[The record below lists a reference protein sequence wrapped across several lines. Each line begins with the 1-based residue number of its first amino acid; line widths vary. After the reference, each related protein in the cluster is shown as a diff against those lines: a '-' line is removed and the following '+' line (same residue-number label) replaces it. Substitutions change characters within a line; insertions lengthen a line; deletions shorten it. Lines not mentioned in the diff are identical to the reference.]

1 MDEIHDTVLEYWV
14 ELSKSWA
21 SPVKAI
27 QHYRRNPEQL
37 AIEVEAVDK
46 LRKHELTQIGA
57 GAVEKL
63 TADSDMISRIWEAMD
78 EIRQFGRAGL
88 SLDEIRRRT
97 LGSANAITGND
108 SPWADFTIRMYLEK
122 ADRERL
128 FGSTPPSDRAG
139 GLT

>member
-1 MDEIHDTVLEYWV
+1 MDEIHDTVLEYWP

-21 SPVKAI
+21 SAVKAI
-27 QHYRRNPEQL
+27 QYYQRYPGDLDLEVKAADKVRRIEEVKQGGAVISSATGSNEQL
-37 AIEVEAVDK
+37 D
-46 LRKHELTQIGA
+46 RN
-57 GAVEKL
+57 
-63 TADSDMISRIWEAMD
+63 REAMG
-78 EIRQFGRAGL
+78 EIRQFGRAGH
-88 SLDEIRRRT
+88 SIDEIKRRT

-108 SPWADFTIRMYLEK
+108 SPWADLTIWKYLDK